1 MRTLWV
7 RVPADQIEAVVFLTG
22 GSRIGIHLIGR
33 SHLVLFLET
42 RIAFAVDI
50 IEHFDTDLRCLCC
63 RNWQRLQSL
72 RTVALIRIDDHLVP
86 IEPRRVIEV
95 EREHRLCRE
104 IATRMGVFR
113 DKRIVLGELSC
124 QLGTARLRDGEY
136 LNTLDGS
143 LAAGCIIRTAQL
155 RIILRTAVGMET
167 LRPALPIDE
176 GAIGDIVFL
185 GDISLKPD
193 LDAGNAVANA
203 TLAKFLA
210 VAADIRPREIA

>member
-1 MRTLWV
+1 
-7 RVPADQIEAVVFLTG
+7 
-22 GSRIGIHLIGR
+22 
-33 SHLVLFLET
+33 
-42 RIAFAVDI
+42 
-50 IEHFDTDLRCLCC
+50 
-63 RNWQRLQSL
+63 
-72 RTVALIRIDDHLVP
+72 
-86 IEPRRVIEV
+86 
-95 EREHRLCRE
+95 
-104 IATRMGVFR
+104 MGVFR

-136 LNTLDGS
+136 LDTLDGS

-193 LDAGNAVANA
+193 LDAGNAVADTA
-203 TLAKFLA
+203 LTGYDSVDA
-210 VAADIRPREIA
+210 IRITEIGPVRSGIV

>member
-1 MRTLWV
+1 MRVLRV
-7 RVPADQIEAVVFLTG
+7 RVPADQIEAVVFLAG
-22 GSRIGIHLIGR
+22 GGGIGIHLIGR

-42 RIAFAVDI
+42 RIGFTVDI
-50 IEHFDTDLRCLCC
+50 IEHLDTDR
-63 RNWQRLQSL
+63 RQRSRRYGQSFQAL

-176 GAIGDIVFL
+176 GTIGDIVFL